1 MSSDGGVPQ
10 GADEPTSFA
19 LQPPRPVASA
29 GQQRVPYPGNPYAE
43 PTGAAPRTQAGPPQH
58 PRSAQPHPQPQHP
71 HPQHPQSAQPQPHP
85 AQPQPQ
91 SAPPHPQP
99 VHPQSP
105 QPRSEQPQS
114 AHQGAAHQGADHQGV
129 AHPRSRPGSAP
140 QDPGTG
146 RLVAGRYRLLAKLGH
161 GGMGTVWRAEDE
173 TVDREVAVKEPRLPD
188 HLPERERANAFERMR
203 REARAAARLDHP
215 AVVNVHDVAV
225 VDGQPWIVMELVRGR
240 SLGAA
245 LEEGTLG
252 VREAAR
258 IGLEVL
264 GALEAAHAAGIL
276 HRDVKPDNVLLGPHG
291 RVVLTD
297 FGIAQI
303 EGETSLTDTGGFVGS
318 PEYIAPE
325 RVLGQR
331 PGPSCDLWSLGVVLY
346 AATEGVSPFRRS
358 NTPATL
364 QSVLNSTPAA
374 PASAKGPLAE
384 AINGLLD
391 KDPSR
396 RLGAARTRRLL
407 EEAAEPPVPAPT
419 QIVRAAG
426 DGETGG
432 PARSGGAGPDGG
444 TGRNGVRVPRAALF
458 GLGAAVVAAAVTA
471 YLVIAN
477 PFAGPLPDGWGRHH
491 EKDVTATLAVP
502 AGYQRT
508 TPDRTSDK
516 THWVTYTDWSGGI
529 SIGLGVTRRSEDTP
543 HQIKD
548 SSAAQMYADNGDFK
562 QSGAYALDMPQ
573 GPRTAPKETTYHG
586 RQSAENTV
594 VYTTNDSQDP
604 RPRELRMFYYKS
616 SAGDMYKLT
625 ISYPGKGDFTARGR
639 EVARAA
645 IANLDIDKR

>member
-10 GADEPTSFA
+10 GTDEPTSFA
-19 LQPPRPVASA
+19 LQPPRRVTPA
-29 GQQRVPYPGNPYAE
+29 GQQSVPYPGNPYAE
-43 PTGAAPRTQAGPPQH
+43 PTGTAPRTQAGPPQQ
-58 PRSAQPHPQPQHP
+58 PQPAQAHPQP
-71 HPQHPQSAQPQPHP
+71 AQPPT
-85 AQPQPQ
+85 AQPQ
-91 SAPPHPQP
+91 SARQGNAHPPSQQSPRPQLAHPQP
-99 VHPQSP
+99 PQSP
-105 QPRSEQPQS
+105 RPGPPQS
-114 AHQGAAHQGADHQGV
+114 
-129 AHPRSRPGSAP
+129 PPGSSP

-146 RLVAGRYRLLAKLGH
+146 RLVAGRYRLLARLGH
-161 GGMGTVWRAEDE
+161 GGMGTVWRAKDE

-252 VREAAR
+252 AREAAR

-318 PEYIAPE
+318 PEFIAPE

-364 QSVLNSTPAA
+364 QSVLNSTPAP

-396 RLGAARTRRLL
+396 RLGADRVRPLL
-407 EEAAEPPVPAPT
+407 AAAADPPVQAPT
-419 QIVRAAG
+419 QIVRVP
-426 DGETGG
+426 E
-432 PARSGGAGPDGG
+432 DGG
-444 TGRNGVRVPRAALF
+444 TGGTTRNVGTGRDGVRVPRVALF

-477 PFAGPLPDGWGRHH
+477 PFAGPLPDDWRKHH

-516 THWVTYTDWSGGI
+516 GHWVMYTDWSGGVWI
-529 SIGLGVTRRSEDTP
+529 SLGVARKSEDTS

-562 QSGAYALDMPQ
+562 QSGAYALDMPE
-573 GPRTAPKETTYHG
+573 GPRTTPKETTYHG

-604 RPRELRMFYYKS
+604 RPRELRVFYYKS

-639 EVARAA
+639 AVARTA
-645 IANLDIDKR
+645 IANLDIDKG

>member
-1 MSSDGGVPQ
+1 
-10 GADEPTSFA
+10 
-19 LQPPRPVASA
+19 
-29 GQQRVPYPGNPYAE
+29 
-43 PTGAAPRTQAGPPQH
+43 
-58 PRSAQPHPQPQHP
+58 
-71 HPQHPQSAQPQPHP
+71 
-85 AQPQPQ
+85 
-91 SAPPHPQP
+91 
-99 VHPQSP
+99 
-105 QPRSEQPQS
+105 
-114 AHQGAAHQGADHQGV
+114 
-129 AHPRSRPGSAP
+129 
-140 QDPGTG
+140 
-146 RLVAGRYRLLAKLGH
+146 
-161 GGMGTVWRAEDE
+161 MGTVWRAKDE
-173 TVDREVAVKEPRLPD
+173 TVDREVAVKEPRVPD
-188 HLPERERANAFERMR
+188 HLPERERANVFERMR

-245 LEEGTLG
+245 LQEGTLG

-276 HRDVKPDNVLLGPHG
+276 HRDVKPDNVLLGPYD

-303 EGETSLTDTGGFVGS
+303 EGETNLTDTGGFVGS

-331 PGPSCDLWSLGVVLY
+331 PGPSSDLWSLGVVLY

-374 PASAKGPLAE
+374 PASARGPLAE

-396 RLGAARTRRLL
+396 RPGADRVRRLL
-407 EEAAEPPVPAPT
+407 EEAAEPPAPEPT
-419 QIVRAAG
+419 QVVRI
-426 DGETGG
+426 
-432 PARSGGAGPDGG
+432 AGPKGL
-444 TGRNGVRVPRAALF
+444 RMSRKALF
-458 GLGAAVVAAAVTA
+458 GVGAAVVAAAVAA
-471 YLVIAN
+471 YLVLAN
-477 PFAGPLPDGWGRHH
+477 PFAGPLPDGWKKRQ
-491 EKDVTATLAVP
+491 ENDVAARLAVP

-516 THWVTYTDWSGGI
+516 GHWVTYTDWSGGI
-529 SIGLGVTRRSEDTP
+529 WIDLTLTRKSEDTT

-548 SSAAQMYADNGDFK
+548 SSAAEMYADNGDFK
-562 QSGAYALDMPQ
+562 DSGAYELSMPK
-573 GPRTAPKETTYHG
+573 GPRTDPESTKYHG
-586 RQSAENTV
+586 KLSAENTV
-594 VYTTNDSQDP
+594 IYTTTDSQNP
-604 RPRELRMFYYKS
+604 RPRELKIFYYKS
-616 SAGDMYKLT
+616 SKGDMYKLT

-639 EVARAA
+639 EVARTA
-645 IANLDIDKR
+645 IANLDIDQL